1 LEFNF
6 RNMEFTIR
14 NASKKDMPAVLDLI
28 NELAVFEKEPDAVE
42 VTVESLV
49 ADGFGNKPAFKCFVS
64 EVNAKVVGA
73 AVVYNR
79 FSTWKGKILHL
90 EDLIVNQKMR
100 GHGIGSALLDE
111 VVKHGHSLGVKRI
124 NWEVISWNE
133 GAIKLY
139 ERKGAKVLR
148 DWNVVHL
155 DENGIKN
162 YIANLG

>member
-1 LEFNF
+1 MN
-6 RNMEFTIR
+6 FTIR
-14 NASKKDMPAVLDLI
+14 NATKHDMQAVLDLI
-28 NELAVFEKEPDAVE
+28 VELAVFEKEPDAVE
-42 VTVESLV
+42 ITTESLIE
-49 ADGFGNKPAFKCFVS
+49 DGFGNNPAFKCFVAQ
-64 EVNAKVVGA
+64 VNDTVVGA
-73 AVVYNR
+73 AIVYNR

-90 EDLIVNQKMR
+90 EDLIVNQNMR

-111 VVKHGHSLGVKRI
+111 VVKHGHNLGVKRI
-124 NWEVISWNE
+124 NWEVLSWHE

-162 YIANLG
+162 YLKNIN